1 MSDPTHAQ
9 RFVFSWRWLMLRDL
23 HVDESQMPNYQK
35 TAPPSA
41 ALTAKHTISVEMVRE
56 ALLQSGLSVRS
67 RQMLLTQAG
76 IAPDV
81 LADCDARVSVS
92 AYAALWRTLEQGS
105 DDLFFGMD
113 PRPLRQGSL
122 AFLCRSAIAQPTLTA
137 GLESALDFL
146 GLMLKHFDSKLI
158 RQQSVAEIVIGQEG
172 DPVSRAFADFTFWMI
187 VHGVACWLCGRRVPI
202 LGIELRCA
210 QPDYI
215 DDYKVMFSENLRF
228 QRPRSRMIFA
238 ADCLDLPIRRSVDE
252 LQAFLAAL
260 PGNLLVK
267 YRDPQSLASRVRQ
280 HLRSLP
286 AEQWPTSAEL
296 AASLFMSNSTLRR
309 RLAEEAQSYQALK
322 DSVRKDLAI
331 GWLTDEQLDFATIA
345 SRLGFADA
353 SSFQKAFRKWSGSN
367 PGHYRDV
374 VLGSTSQNRSST
386 LSTLAIA

>member
-1 MSDPTHAQ
+1 
-9 RFVFSWRWLMLRDL
+9 MLRDL
-23 HVDESQMPNYQK
+23 LADESRMPRHQK
-35 TAPPSA
+35 TAPPVA

-56 ALLQSGLSVRS
+56 ALLQSGFCAQS
-67 RQMLLTQAG
+67 QQALLAEAG
-76 IAPDV
+76 IATD
-81 LADCDARVSVS
+81 LLNERDARVSVI
-92 AYAALWRTLEQGS
+92 AYASLWRSIEQRT

-113 PRPLRQGSL
+113 PRKLRQGSL
-122 AFLCRSAIAQPTLTA
+122 EFLCRSSMAQPTLA
-137 GLESALDFL
+137 AALESGLEFL
-146 GLMLKHFDSKLI
+146 GLMLERFGARLT
-158 RQQSVAEIVIGQEG
+158 RQQSVAEVVMGQEH
-172 DPVSRAFADFTFWMI
+172 DPASRAFADFTFWMI

-238 ADCLDLPIRRSVDE
+238 ADCLDLPIRRSPAE
-252 LQAFLAAL
+252 LEAFIGAL

-267 YRDPQSLASRVRQ
+267 YRDPQSLASRIRQ

-286 AEQWPTSAEL
+286 AEQWPHSADL
-296 AASLFMSNSTLRR
+296 AKSLFMSSSTLRR

-331 GWLTDEQLDFATIA
+331 GWLADEQLDIATIA
-345 SRLGFADA
+345 SRLGFADT
-353 SSFQKAFRKWSGSN
+353 SSFHKAFRKWSGTN

-374 VLGSTSQNRSST
+374 VLSGIGQTGHPH
-386 LSTLAIA
+386 

>member
-1 MSDPTHAQ
+1 
-9 RFVFSWRWLMLRDL
+9 
-23 HVDESQMPNYQK
+23 
-35 TAPPSA
+35 
-41 ALTAKHTISVEMVRE
+41 
-56 ALLQSGLSVRS
+56 
-67 RQMLLTQAG
+67 
-76 IAPDV
+76 
-81 LADCDARVSVS
+81 
-92 AYAALWRTLEQGS
+92 
-105 DDLFFGMD
+105 MD

-122 AFLCRSAIAQPTLTA
+122 AFLCRSAIAQPTLAA

-146 GLMLKHFDSKLI
+146 GLMLKHFDARLI

-172 DPVSRAFADFTFWMI
+172 YPVSRAFADFTFWMI

-210 QPDYI
+210 QPHYI

-228 QRPRSRMIFA
+228 ARPRSRMIFA

-252 LQAFLAAL
+252 LQAFLGAL

-280 HLRSLP
+280 HLYNLP

-296 AASLFMSNSTLRR
+296 AASLFMSSSTLRR

-353 SSFQKAFRKWSGSN
+353 SSFQKAFRKWSGTN

-374 VLGSTSQNRSST
+374 VLSRTGQ
-386 LSTLAIA
+386 IGHPQ